1 MNIIKRNIEAKK
13 VIVELSWYEL
23 DLFINEYDETAG
35 RYLRQNNLEKAMYW
49 STLSKELEETR
60 KQVIGKE

>member
-35 RYLRQNNLEKAMYW
+35 RYLRQNDLEKAMYW
-49 STLSKELEETR
+49 SKLSKELEEIR
-60 KQVIGKE
+60 KEVIGKE

>member
-1 MNIIKRNIEAKK
+1 MNIIKRNAEAKK
-13 VIVELSWYEL
+13 VTVELSWYEL

-49 STLSKELEETR
+49 STLSKELEGTR
-60 KQVIGKE
+60 KQVTGKE